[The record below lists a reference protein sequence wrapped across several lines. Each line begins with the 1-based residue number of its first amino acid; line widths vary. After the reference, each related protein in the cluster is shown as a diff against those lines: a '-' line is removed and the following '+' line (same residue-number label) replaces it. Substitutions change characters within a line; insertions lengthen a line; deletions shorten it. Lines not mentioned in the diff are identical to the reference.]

1 MKTRRNELI
10 RMGLHKVELHLV
22 GWPDS
27 TPSGTL
33 ADPIPYERLMVLE
46 KGKYYTQFGL
56 LYICTTDSIVGY
68 DEDLAG
74 LAALV
79 TVANEE

>member
-1 MKTRRNELI
+1 MGTQRAGATLH
-10 RMGLHKVELHLV
+10 MGL
-22 GWPDS
+22 GD
-27 TPSGTL
+27 L

-46 KGKYYTQFGL
+46 KGKYYTPFGV

-79 TVANEE
+79 TVVNEE